1 MLQNEARCARM
12 RGYNVQ
18 ECGGEQYTPTATDF
32 VFHPF
37 PSLFVAM
44 SEFTPAPR
52 LTLHTFFSLS
62 DVEGGGD
69 KYNPDGDGRGAFVGE
84 Y

>member
-1 MLQNEARCARM
+1 
-12 RGYNVQ
+12 
-18 ECGGEQYTPTATDF
+18 
-32 VFHPF
+32 
-37 PSLFVAM
+37 M

-84 Y
+84 YWKVD